1 MNWFYDYDIYLV
13 VRLLVASIC
22 GILIGMERKN
32 RAKEAGVRTHC
43 LVACAAALMMVL
55 SKYAYGDVLSDSSR
69 LDPSKVAASVV
80 SGIGFLG
87 AGMIFV
93 HKRNITGLTTAA
105 GIWATAGVG
114 MAIGSGM
121 YMVGIAMALLILL
134 VQTVL
139 HSDNNWFKP
148 SKLKRLTFSCPE
160 EVGIQSKITAML
172 QAKGI
177 TVSDVSLKKDAKNN
191 LIEFSMLLEIPEDV
205 PVSAIVNEFE
215 GDCTLTLD
223 Y

>member
-1 MNWFYDYDIYLV
+1 MDWFYSYDIYLV
-13 VRLLVASIC
+13 VRLFLASIC

-43 LVACAAALMMVL
+43 LVAFGAALMMIL
-55 SKYAYGDVLSDSSR
+55 SKYAYGDVLSDASR

-105 GIWATAGVG
+105 GIWATSGVG

-121 YMVGIAMALLILL
+121 WIVGISMTLLILL

-139 HSDNNWFKP
+139 HADNHWFKA
-148 SKLKRLTFSCPE
+148 SKLKRLSFSCPE
-160 EVGIQSKITAML
+160 EADVQSKVTEML
-172 QAKGI
+172 RKKGI
-177 TVSDVSLKKDAKNN
+177 TVSDVSLKKDVKNN
-191 LIEFSMLLEIPEDV
+191 LIEYSMLLEIPEGV
-205 PVSAIVNEFE
+205 PASAIVNEFE

>member
-1 MNWFYDYDIYLV
+1 MNWFYKYDIYLII
-13 VRLLVASIC
+13 RLLFASIC
-22 GILIGMERKN
+22 GLLIGMERKN

-43 LVACAAALMMVL
+43 LVSCAATLMMIL
-55 SKYAYGDVLSDSSR
+55 SKYAYEDVLSDMTR
-69 LDPSKVAASVV
+69 LDPSKIAASVV
-80 SGIGFLG
+80 SGVGFLG

-121 YMVGIAMALLILL
+121 YIVGIAMTVIILL
-134 VQTVL
+134 VQIVL
-139 HSDNNWFKP
+139 HADNRWFRP
-148 SKLKRLTFSCPE
+148 AKLKRLTFSCPE
-160 EVGIQSKITAML
+160 DPKMQSKVTAML

-177 TVSDVSLKKDAKNN
+177 TVIDVSLKKDVKNH
-191 LIEFSMLLEIPEDV
+191 LVEFSFLLEIPEKF
-205 PVSAIVNEFE
+205 PVSTIMNEFE

>member
-1 MNWFYDYDIYLV
+1 MNWFYQFDLYLI
-13 VRLLVASIC
+13 VRLLIASFC
-22 GILIGMERKN
+22 GVLIGMERKN

-43 LVACAAALMMVL
+43 LVACASALMMIL
-55 SKYAYGDVLSDSSR
+55 SKYAYGDVLSELLQ

-80 SGIGFLG
+80 SGVGFLG

-93 HKRNITGLTTAA
+93 HKRNISGLTTAA

-121 YMVGIAMALLILL
+121 YIVGLAMTAIVLL
-134 VQTVL
+134 VQIVL
-139 HSDNNWFKP
+139 HGDNSWFRAA
-148 SKLKRLTFSCPE
+148 KLKRLTFSCPE
-160 EVGIQSKITAML
+160 NMAMQKKVTDML
-172 QAKGI
+172 KEKGI
-177 TVSDVSLKKDAKNN
+177 AVNDVSIKKDAKNN
-191 LIEFSMLLEIPEDV
+191 LVEFSFLLEIPENV
-205 PVSAIVNEFE
+205 PISSIINEFE

>member
-1 MNWFYDYDIYLV
+1 MYQYDIYLV
-13 VRLLVASIC
+13 IRLLIAALC
-22 GILIGMERKN
+22 GVLIGMERKN

-55 SKYAYGDVLSDSSR
+55 SKYAYWDALSDTSR

-80 SGIGFLG
+80 SGVGFLG

-121 YMVGIAMALLILL
+121 YVVGIAMTLLILL
-134 VQTVL
+134 VQIVL
-139 HSDNNWFKP
+139 HSDNSWFRP

-160 EVGIQSKITAML
+160 NPRTQSEITEML
-172 QAKGI
+172 QKKGI
-177 TVSDVSLKKDAKNN
+177 TVSDVSMKKDSKNN
-191 LIEFSMLLEIPEDV
+191 LVEFSLLLEIPEDV
-205 PVSAIVNEFE
+205 PVSEIINEFE

>member
-148 SKLKRLTFSCPE
+148 SKLKRLTFS
-160 EVGIQSKITAML
+160 
-172 QAKGI
+172 
-177 TVSDVSLKKDAKNN
+177 
-191 LIEFSMLLEIPEDV
+191 
-205 PVSAIVNEFE
+205 
-215 GDCTLTLD
+215 
-223 Y
+223 